1 MAVPVMFAFV
11 CCRWMKC
18 FCCSKA
24 PQFQLVL
31 IEDRTGTEVARI
43 DGPGPFSMKCS
54 QNYSIAVRNSQRDQ
68 ASDRCWVR
76 LVIASGL
83 LAAKQQKAKRKA
95 GRTAAA
101 FAYGIHISFEL

>member
-1 MAVPVMFAFV
+1 MAVPVM

-24 PQFQLVL
+24 PQLQLVL

-43 DGPGPFSMKCS
+43 DGPGPFSMKSSQHCS
-54 QNYSIAVRNSQRDQ
+54 ITVRNSQRDQ
-68 ASDRCWVR
+68 AADCCWVR
-76 LVIASGL
+76 LVIESGL
-83 LAAKQQKAKRKA
+83 LAAKQYKAKRKA

-101 FAYGIHISFEL
+101 FAYGNDISFEL